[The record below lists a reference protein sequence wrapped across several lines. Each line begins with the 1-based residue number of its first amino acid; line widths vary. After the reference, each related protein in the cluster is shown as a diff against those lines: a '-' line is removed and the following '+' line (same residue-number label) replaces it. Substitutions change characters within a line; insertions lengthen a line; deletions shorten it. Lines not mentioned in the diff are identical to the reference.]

1 MVFESILDPIF
12 GPMLG
17 WPPLLAMIVISLII
31 SLIIVFVYKYL
42 TNQKL
47 MKEMKDQLK
56 AYQKEMKGL
65 RNNPKELMA
74 VQKKAMELNMKYMT
88 HSLKPTLITF
98 LPIIIIY
105 GWLSMHLA
113 FYPIEAGQSFTTQAI
128 FDEGVTGQIELLVT
142 EEFTLLNNA
151 TQEIVNGTAEWEL
164 EAEKEGDYLLEYKYG
179 EMVYT
184 KEILIT
190 SEPEYKQPIRKI
202 KDSDL
207 EIIKVNNKPLKMI
220 NIFGFKLGWIWTYII
235 FSIAFSMILRKL
247 LKVY

>member
-1 MVFESILDPIF
+1 MVFESILNPIF

-17 WPPLLAMIVISLII
+17 LPPLLTMVIISLII
-31 SLIIVFVYKYL
+31 SLIIVLVYKYL

-47 MKEMKDQLK
+47 MKEMKEKLK
-56 AYQKEMKGL
+56 EYQKEMKGL

-105 GWLSMHLA
+105 GWLSAHLA
-113 FYPIEAGQSFTTQAI
+113 YYPIEAGQAFTTTVT
-128 FDEGVTGQIELLVT
+128 FEEGIQGQIELITT
-142 EEFTLLNNA
+142 EEFTLLSNS

-164 EAEKEGDYLLEYKYG
+164 EAEKEGEYLLEYKYQD
-179 EMVYT
+179 MVYT

-190 SEPEYKQPIRKI
+190 SEPEYKTPAREI

-207 EIIKVNNKPLKMI
+207 EMIKINNKPLKTL

-235 FSIAFSMILRKL
+235 FSIVFSMILRKL

>member
-1 MVFESILDPIF
+1 MVFESILNPIF
-12 GPMLG
+12 GPMLAL
-17 WPPLLAMIVISLII
+17 PPLLTMVIISLII

-74 VQKKAMELNMKYMT
+74 VQKKAMELNMKYMS

-105 GWLSMHLA
+105 GWLSAHLA
-113 FYPIEAGQSFTTQAI
+113 YFPIEAGDTFTTTAV
-128 FDEGVTGQIELLVT
+128 FDEEIQGQIELITT

-151 TQEIVNGTAEWEL
+151 TQEIENGTAEWEL
-164 EAEKEGDYLLEYKYG
+164 EANKEGEYLLEYKYKD
-179 EMVYT
+179 MVYT
-184 KEILIT
+184 KEILVT
-190 SEPEYKQPIRKI
+190 SEPEYKNPMRKI
-202 KDSDL
+202 KDSDIEML
-207 EIIKVNNKPLKMI
+207 KINNKPLKMI
-220 NIFGFKLGWIWTYII
+220 NLFGFKLGWIWTYII